1 MGGPGLTLPSLDP
14 AARRALDGYL
24 AALAGAL
31 AGPRSAR
38 AAIVAEVA
46 DGLVEATAAHQRRG
60 ATPVAAAGAAV
71 VEFGDARRLAAGFR
85 AELATATGRRVG
97 LGLLATGPLV
107 GSVWLAMAAASG
119 AGVGRAPPGLA
130 LVPALFA
137 VVLAMAVPAALVSVL
152 ASGRLSRWLPAG
164 PRLAP
169 TAAGLAAA
177 LCVAGDLLL
186 LSGLLAWALTAGGLA
201 WPLALT
207 AATASATRLT
217 LAGRAARRCLAARR
231 LLA

>member
-1 MGGPGLTLPSLDP
+1 M
-14 AARRALDGYL
+14 
-24 AALAGAL
+24 
-31 AGPRSAR
+31 
-38 AAIVAEVA
+38 
-46 DGLVEATAAHQRRG
+46 
-60 ATPVAAAGAAV
+60 
-71 VEFGDARRLAAGFR
+71 
-85 AELATATGRRVG
+85 
-97 LGLLATGPLV
+97 GLLATGPLV

-169 TAAGLAAA
+169 T
-177 LCVAGDLLL
+177 V
-186 LSGLLAWALTAGGLA
+186 
-201 WPLALT
+201 
-207 AATASATRLT
+207 
-217 LAGRAARRCLAARR
+217 AGRAARRCLAARR